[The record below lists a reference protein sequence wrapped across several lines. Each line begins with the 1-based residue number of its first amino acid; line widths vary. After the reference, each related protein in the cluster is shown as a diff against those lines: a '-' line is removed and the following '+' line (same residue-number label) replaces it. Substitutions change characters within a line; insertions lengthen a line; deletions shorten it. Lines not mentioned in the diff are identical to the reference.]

1 MVAHV
6 VIVAAAW
13 CTLLNPAVDKA
24 AGSLPNSPI
33 FLPLAVAV
41 TVSDIACVAI
51 LHVPTVS
58 NILNILS
65 DVGTVVSDLPPP
77 RKRGR

>member
-1 MVAHV
+1 VAPHV

-13 CTLLNPAVDKA
+13 CSFVNPAVDKA
-24 AGSLPNSPI
+24 AGLFPK

-51 LHVPTVS
+51 LHVPTAS
-58 NILNILS
+58 NILGILS
-65 DVGTVVSDLPPP
+65 DVGTVVTDLP
-77 RKRGR
+77 KRRTGR

>member
-1 MVAHV
+1 MAPHV

-13 CTLLNPAVDKA
+13 CSLVNPAVDKA
-24 AGSLPNSPI
+24 AGFFPK

-51 LHVPTVS
+51 LHIPTAS
-58 NILNILS
+58 NIFEILS
-65 DVGTVVSDLPPP
+65 DVGTVVSDLPK